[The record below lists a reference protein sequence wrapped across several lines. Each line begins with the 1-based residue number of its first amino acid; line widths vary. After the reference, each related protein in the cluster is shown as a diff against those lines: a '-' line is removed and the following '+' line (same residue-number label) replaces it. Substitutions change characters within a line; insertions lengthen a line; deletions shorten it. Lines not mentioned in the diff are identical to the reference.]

1 MLDKMSL
8 IKAIA
13 DRTETDSA
21 TVRSVVAAFM
31 AITEEQMRQ
40 GEDVVLR
47 GFGRFHKKHC
57 ARRNANNISKGER
70 IIVPAHDKA
79 AFTPAKRLRD
89 I

>member
-1 MLDKMSL
+1 MLTKMSL

-13 DRTETDSA
+13 DRTEIDA
-21 TVRSVVAAFM
+21 DTVRRVMSAFM
-31 AITEEQMRQ
+31 ATTEEQMRQ
-40 GEDVVLR
+40 GEDVILR

-57 ARRNANNISKGER
+57 AERSAAIIKTGER
-70 IIVPAHDKA
+70 IRVPSHDKA